1 MDDFLQPISAPGLVR
16 TGLASDAAAGRAAT
30 IDGASFGDVLRDQI
44 NATITSVR
52 IAEATS
58 VAGIQG
64 QASVR
69 EVTDAVMSAERSL
82 QAATGIR
89 DKIVTAYLDMTR
101 MAI

>member
-1 MDDFLQPISAPGLVR
+1 MEDFLQPISAPGLVR
-16 TGLASDAAAGRAAT
+16 TDFAADAAAGRAAT

-52 IAEATS
+52 VAETTS

-64 QASVR
+64 DASVR
-69 EVTDAVMSAERSL
+69 EVTDAVMAAERSL